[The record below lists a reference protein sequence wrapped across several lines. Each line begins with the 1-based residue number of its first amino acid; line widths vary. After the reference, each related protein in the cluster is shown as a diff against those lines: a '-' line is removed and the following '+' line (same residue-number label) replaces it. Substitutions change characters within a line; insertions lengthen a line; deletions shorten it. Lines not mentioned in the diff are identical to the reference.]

1 MDKLLIK
8 IAAKKILLELTE
20 EEIDNIKKKYS
31 LIDEKIQELM
41 KIDLKKYKPVFSCT
55 INNDYQFR
63 KDVYDKSNNEKIIVK
78 KNFFISNDNKNDAK

>member
-31 LIDEKIQELM
+31 SIDEKIQELM
-41 KIDLKKYKPVFSCT
+41 KIDLKKYKPVFSCS

-78 KNFFISNDNKNDAK
+78 KIFFISSDNKNDAK

>member
-31 LIDEKIQELM
+31 SIDEKIQELM
-41 KIDLKKYKPVFSCT
+41 KIDLKKYKPIFSCS

-63 KDVYDKSNNEKIIVK
+63 KDVYDKSNNEKMIVK
-78 KNFFISNDNKNDAK
+78 KIFFISNDKLI

>member
-31 LIDEKIQELM
+31 SIDKKIQELM
-41 KIDLKKYKPVFSCT
+41 KIDLKKYKPIFSCS

-78 KNFFISNDNKNDAK
+78 KIFFISNDNKNDAK

>member
-1 MDKLLIK
+1 MDKLLVK

-31 LIDEKIQELM
+31 SIDEKIQELM
-41 KIDLKKYKPVFSCT
+41 KIDLKKYKPVFSCS

-63 KDVYDKSNNEKIIVK
+63 KDVYDKSNEKIIVK
-78 KNFFISNDNKNDAK
+78 KIFFISNDNKNDAK

>member
-8 IAAKKILLELTE
+8 IVAKKILLELTE

-31 LIDEKIQELM
+31 SIDKKIQELM
-41 KIDLKKYKPVFSCT
+41 KIDLKKYKPIFSCS

-63 KDVYDKSNNEKIIVK
+63 KDVYDKSNNKKIIVK
-78 KNFFISNDNKNDAK
+78 KIFFISNDNKNDAK

>member
-31 LIDEKIQELM
+31 SIDKKIQELM
-41 KIDLKKYKPVFSCT
+41 KIDLKKYKPIFSCS

-63 KDVYDKSNNEKIIVK
+63 KDVYDKSNNKKIIVK
-78 KNFFISNDNKNDAK
+78 KIFFISNDNKNDAK

>member
-8 IAAKKILLELTE
+8 IVAKKILLELTE

-31 LIDEKIQELM
+31 STDKKIQELM
-41 KIDLKKYKPVFSCT
+41 KIDLKKYKPIFSCS

-63 KDVYDKSNNEKIIVK
+63 KDVYDKSNNKKIIVK
-78 KNFFISNDNKNDAK
+78 KIFFISNDNKNDAK

>member
-41 KIDLKKYKPVFSCT
+41 KIDLKKYKPVFSCS

>member
-31 LIDEKIQELM
+31 SIDEKIQELM
-41 KIDLKKYKPVFSCT
+41 KIDLKKYKPIFNCST
-55 INNDYQFR
+55 NNDYQFR

-78 KNFFISNDNKNDAK
+78 KIFFISNDNKNDAK